1 MQLKLEN
8 PMLAEEYY
16 DRSVRD
22 LDNMGNLHDDVVK
35 IIDDYKKEKGEPPE
49 VMLQLWKF
57 EHEQLVEDTT
67 EIKQLQDYYK
77 FL

>member
-8 PMLAEEYY
+8 PTLAEEYY

-35 IIDDYKKEKGEPPE
+35 IINVTKCELTKH
-49 VMLQLWKF
+49 F
-57 EHEQLVEDTT
+57 ELGCE
-67 EIKQLQDYYK
+67 
-77 FL
+77 

>member
-35 IIDDYKKEKGEPPE
+35 IIDDYKKKKKASH
-49 VMLQLWKF
+49 QK
-57 EHEQLVEDTT
+57 
-67 EIKQLQDYYK
+67 
-77 FL
+77 